1 MYNRS
6 SNISGFVIFLI
17 LLPGFFFTD
26 SCTGKKTSTH
36 NQAVWSTKD
45 PFTIPYQVRN
55 TQENSGN
62 LVHNPSFEL
71 GKYFSSDT
79 IDLSS
84 FIQAWNKVGEHVMW
98 VSLDKNEYSD
108 DDVSEGKHSIKIERE
123 SASETDLMGEGI
135 MSDFIRVI
143 PGNYSF
149 SYDIRLENI
158 SSSTLRLGTKL
169 YQAVNI
175 RLLYYDK
182 NKIPVDGKCYY
193 PYTGTYIDNSF
204 KGYSFSNFWH
214 IDKFDWA
221 RVNGISYNYPF
232 SEGDI
237 PDNARYVKIFLGL
250 KGSGTMWID
259 NVDFRYSKWNFST
272 LERIEKYI
280 EQDYNK
286 SDLLLPTPKVVKET
300 GDYSYFTD
308 DGNSSQYPVIMVP
321 SAPAKQ
327 TMLAARL
334 LKQRLDTIFVH
345 NLDSSFDFS
354 GVEIISDRS
363 EIMPDTLT
371 TIFCLGR
378 NELFRKYSANMPLD
392 SIEQY
397 QQGYL
402 ISNLPE
408 KPKVIFMTG
417 NNPVGDYYAVTTLIQ
432 LLNKNNFILQSAN
445 IIDWPDFTGRSY
457 LFSAWMNEEEMNKD
471 IGLISEMS
479 LLKFNKAYV
488 GYGQTRGRKDW
499 YAPDDLYIAGIKNA
513 GVECEKTGVTDLA
526 IMVNPYYHFD
536 YEMHTDSLSEELRYI
551 FTHSDPESLKKL
563 KSVYQ
568 LGLLYGAKTLMLMA
582 DDFVPHEGDYRKLY
596 ALYTPEDKKRFVNLQ
611 NAQAYMVNE
620 IYSWLEK
627 DYPGTRL
634 EFCPPWYLNEFIDK
648 SRGRAE
654 QYFRDLIPQI
664 PGDVAVI
671 WTGPTVRSLS
681 IDMADIFRYKK
692 LIGRYPMLWDNT
704 LYARGLSSNYGG
716 YPALY
721 PGKMK
726 MCNLFE
732 PFDVDLPENFEK
744 YNDGPH
750 MYINGAMT
758 SEQYQVK
765 YSTVADYQWNT
776 SCYDPDFSLWK
787 TLLSKYGK
795 ETAVNILKFNDVYYS
810 LKNVCLQTDT
820 DQNINKIIKRGINYS
835 NRLQV
840 IYSLLENNLKT
851 NPYLFNEIT
860 GFKDDALQ
868 CFESFKDNNSRD
880 DKDTL
885 Q

>member
-6 SNISGFVIFLI
+6 LNILWFVGYLI
-17 LLPGFFFTD
+17 LIAGFFFAGG
-26 SCTGKKTSTH
+26 CTGKKTSTH
-36 NQAVWSTKD
+36 IQAVWSSKD
-45 PFTIPYQVRN
+45 PFTIPFQVRN
-55 TQENSGN
+55 TQKNSEN

-71 GKYFSSDT
+71 GKFFSRDT

-84 FIQAWNKVGEHVMW
+84 FIQGWNKVGEHVKW
-98 VSLDKNEYSD
+98 VSLDKKEYSE
-108 DDVSEGKHSIKIERE
+108 DDVSEGIHSIKIIRE

-135 MSDFIRVI
+135 MTDFIRVI

-158 SSSTLRLGTKL
+158 SPSTLRLGTKIH
-169 YQAVNI
+169 QAVNI

-214 IDKFDWA
+214 INKFDWA
-221 RVNGISYNYPF
+221 RVNGRSYNYPF

-250 KGSGTMWID
+250 KGTGTMWID
-259 NVDFRYSKWNFST
+259 NVDFRYSRWNFST
-272 LERIEKYI
+272 LERLNSYI
-280 EQDYNK
+280 DHSYNK
-286 SDLLLPTPKVVKET
+286 SDLLLPAPKVVEET
-300 GDYSYFTD
+300 GDYSYFIPD
-308 DGNSSQYPVIMVP
+308 SNSCHYPVILVP
-321 SAPAKQ
+321 SSPAIE
-327 TMLAARL
+327 TMAAAQL
-334 LKQRLDTIFVH
+334 LKQRLDTIFMY
-345 NLDSSFDFS
+345 NLDNPIAFS
-354 GVEIISDRS
+354 GVEIIFNGSG
-363 EIMPDTLT
+363 IIPDTLT

-378 NELFRKYSANMPLD
+378 NDLFREYSTKMPMD
-392 SIEQY
+392 KIVEH

-408 KPKVIFMTG
+408 KPQVIFMTG

-432 LLNKNNFILQSAN
+432 LLNKDDFVLNSAN

-457 LFSAWMNEEEMNKD
+457 LFSAWMNEEEMDRD
-471 IGLISEMS
+471 ISLISEMS

-499 YAPDDLYIAGIKNA
+499 YTPDDLYKAGVKNA
-513 GVECEKTGVTDLA
+513 GIECKKTGVTDLA

-536 YEMHTDSLSEELRYI
+536 YEMHTDSLSEELRYV
-551 FTHSDPESLKKL
+551 FVHSDPKSIAKL
-563 KSVYQ
+563 KSVYRI
-568 LGLLYGAKTLMLMA
+568 GLLSGAKTLMLMA
-582 DDFVPHEGDYRKLY
+582 DNFVPHEGDYRKLY
-596 ALYTPEDKKRFVNLQ
+596 TLYTPEDKKRFINLQ
-611 NAQAYMVNE
+611 NAQAHIVNE
-620 IYSWLEK
+620 IYSWIEN

-654 QYFRDLIPQI
+654 QYFRDFIPQI

-692 LIGRYPMLWDNT
+692 LIGRNPMLWDNT
-704 LYARGLSSNYGG
+704 LYARGLSSDYGG

-721 PGKMK
+721 PRKVK
-726 MCNLFE
+726 LCNLFE
-732 PFDVDLPENFEK
+732 PYDVDLPENFEK

-776 SCYDPDFSLWK
+776 SVYDPDFSLWK
-787 TLLSKYGK
+787 TLLSRYGK
-795 ETAVNILKFNDVYYS
+795 EAAVNILKFNDIYYS
-810 LKNVCLQTDT
+810 LKNVCMQTESE
-820 DQNINKIIKRGINYS
+820 QNINKLIKRGNSYS

-851 NPYLFNEIT
+851 YPYLFNEIT
-860 GFKDDALQ
+860 GFKNEALQ
-868 CFESFKDNNSRD
+868 CFENFKENNSRSV
-880 DKDTL
+880 